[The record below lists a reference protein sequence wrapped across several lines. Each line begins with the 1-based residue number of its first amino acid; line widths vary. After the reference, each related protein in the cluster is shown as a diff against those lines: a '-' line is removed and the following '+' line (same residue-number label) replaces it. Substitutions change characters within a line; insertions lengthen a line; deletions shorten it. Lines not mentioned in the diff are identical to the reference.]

1 MVFDTHN
8 TPAQHADLATLEMR
22 MAKTVSRASADAYAP
37 GALRV
42 LLFEDNAMDAA
53 LMRKFLQTT
62 GVRPAHIYHA
72 DTIPSALQTLARE
85 DVHLCVADYFLQPH
99 TGLDLMD
106 EVRRSGLDVPF
117 IVVSALDDR
126 DVDEGARA
134 HGAYA
139 FLVKANLTVENLE
152 RSIRYALTHHARE
165 SVLSRGAFLD
175 GLTRLP
181 NRQAFITH
189 LTQVVA
195 DNSQTAGTVGV
206 AVYHLNGTAQANE
219 TLGHKATDEVLCA
232 IARRLAAARHSNDL
246 VARIGGDEFAI
257 VMTDLLLASQT
268 RERAQ
273 RALDAAAGAVE
284 TQAGVYAMTMACG
297 VASQTI
303 STNADASTSAERLF
317 ERASQAARV
326 AKHGC
331 RTGGVSNLV
340 FAHLH

>member
-1 MVFDTHN
+1 MTK
-8 TPAQHADLATLEMR
+8 R
-22 MAKTVSRASADAYAP
+22 VSRASADAFAP

-53 LMRKFLQTT
+53 LMKKFLQTT
-62 GVRPAHIYHA
+62 GVRPTHIYHA
-72 DTIPSALQTLARE
+72 DTIPSALQTLSRE

-165 SVLSRGAFLD
+165 SALSRHAFMD

-181 NRQAFITH
+181 NRQAFIEH

-206 AVYHLNGTAQANE
+206 AVYNLNGTAQINE
-219 TLGHKATDEVLCA
+219 TLGHKAADEVLCA
-232 IARRLAAARHSNDL
+232 IARRLAAASHSGDL
-246 VARIGGDEFAI
+246 VARVGGDEFAI
-257 VMTDLLLASQT
+257 VMTDLLLASHT

-273 RALDAAAGAVE
+273 RALDGAAGAVE
-284 TQAGVYAMTMACG
+284 TEAGVYALTMACG
-297 VASQTI
+297 VASQTVG
-303 STNADASTSAERLF
+303 TNADAATSAERLF
-317 ERASQAARV
+317 ERASQASRA
-326 AKHGC
+326 AKRAC
-331 RTGGVSNLV
+331 RLGGLSHLV
-340 FAHLH
+340 FDHLH

>member
-1 MVFDTHN
+1 MSK
-8 TPAQHADLATLEMR
+8 R
-22 MAKTVSRASADAYAP
+22 VSRGSADAFAP

-53 LMRKFLQTT
+53 LMKKFLQTT
-62 GVRPAHIYHA
+62 GVRPTHIYHA
-72 DTIPSALQTLARE
+72 DTIPSALQTLSRE

-106 EVRRSGLDVPF
+106 EVRRSGMDVPF

-139 FLVKANLTVENLE
+139 FLVKASLTVENLE

-165 SVLSRGAFLD
+165 SALSRSAFLD

-181 NRQAFITH
+181 NRQAFIEH
-189 LTQVVA
+189 LTQIVA

-206 AVYHLNGTAQANE
+206 AVYNLNGTAQINE
-219 TLGHKATDEVLCA
+219 TLGHKAADEVLCA
-232 IARRLAAARHSNDL
+232 IGRRLAVARHPSDI
-246 VARIGGDEFAI
+246 VARVGGDEFAI

-273 RALDAAAGAVE
+273 RALDGAVGAVE
-284 TQAGVYAMTMACG
+284 TEAGVYDLTMACG
-297 VASQTI
+297 VASQTVG
-303 STNADASTSAERLF
+303 TNVDPATSAERLF
-317 ERASQAARV
+317 ERASHASRAAKR
-326 AKHGC
+326 GC
-331 RTGGVSNLV
+331 RIGGRSNLV
-340 FAHLH
+340 FDHLH

>member
-1 MVFDTHN
+1 MIG
-8 TPAQHADLATLEMR
+8 
-22 MAKTVSRASADAYAP
+22 KTSRGSAGAYAP

-53 LMRKFLQTT
+53 LMKKFLQTT
-62 GVRPAHIYHA
+62 GVRPTHIYHA
-72 DTIPSALQTLARE
+72 DTIPSALQTLSRE

-117 IVVSALDDR
+117 IMVSALDDR

-165 SVLSRGAFLD
+165 SALSRTAFLD

-181 NRQAFITH
+181 NRRSFIEH
-189 LTQVVA
+189 LTNVVS
-195 DNSQTAGTVGV
+195 DNAQTAAMVGV
-206 AVYHLNGTAQANE
+206 AVFNLNGTAQVNE
-219 TLGHKATDEVLCA
+219 TLGHNATDELLCA
-232 IARRLAAARHSNDL
+232 IARRLSAARHPSDL
-246 VARIGGDEFAI
+246 VARVGGDEFAV
-257 VMTDLLLASQT
+257 VMTDFLLASQT

-284 TQAGVYAMTMACG
+284 TSAGVYAITMACG
-297 VASQTI
+297 VASQTVGA
-303 STNADASTSAERLF
+303 NVLASASAERLF
-317 ERASQAARV
+317 EQASQAART
-326 AKHGC
+326 AKRAC
-331 RTGGVSNLV
+331 RTGGASHLV